1 LLAATTF
8 QLEGFV
14 IYNEKDTVNFNKMCL
29 LLPAALTSCHSTT
42 QLSGVGQ
49 DDNPTMMRTTALLVL
64 VLSTTANAFVVSPSA
79 KHVSPSA
86 TIRWMSEEAMS
97 MDPFASY
104 KKGDV
109 TSVITKDLAMGSGDP
124 VQDGNTIKVAFKG
137 FILESGKVFEEGDLT
152 FKAGPEGRGMKAFKD
167 GISGMRV
174 GGKRL
179 IRIPYKDAYGDV
191 GSSSGKVPPMSDL
204 EFEVEALE
212 IKSSPIEAFMM
223 QYELGA
229 NGRTYGLLACVAVL
243 ALSPLLP
250 H

>member
-1 LLAATTF
+1 MRKILATSTQAF
-8 QLEGFV
+8 
-14 IYNEKDTVNFNKMCL
+14 
-29 LLPAALTSCHSTT
+29 AAAVVVDILTLDSFLTYA
-42 QLSGVGQ
+42 VGQ
-49 DDNPTMMRTTALLVL
+49 DDNPTMMRTAALLLL

-79 KHVSPSA
+79 KHVSLFS
-86 TIRWMSEEAMS
+86 TIRALSDEVS
-97 MDPFASY
+97 MDPFDSY

-124 VQDGNTIKVAFKG
+124 VQDGNTIKIAFKG
-137 FILESGKVFEEGDLT
+137 FVLESGKLFEEGDLI

-179 IRIPYKDAYGDV
+179 IRVPYKDAYGDV
-191 GSSSGKVPPMSDL
+191 GSSSGKVPPMADL
-204 EFEVEALE
+204 EFEVEALD
-212 IKSSPIEAFMM
+212 IKSNPIEAFMM

-229 NGRTYGLLACVAVL
+229 NGRTYGLVACVAVL